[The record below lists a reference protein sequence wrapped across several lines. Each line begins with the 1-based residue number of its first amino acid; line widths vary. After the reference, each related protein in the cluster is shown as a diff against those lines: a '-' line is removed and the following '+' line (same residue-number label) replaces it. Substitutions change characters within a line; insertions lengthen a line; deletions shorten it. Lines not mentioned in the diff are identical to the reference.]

1 MASERK
7 KLGGQALRFGMV
19 GVFATALHYGIY
31 YVLQQI
37 INVNVAYTIGYVL
50 SFLANF
56 YLTARFTFRSAP
68 SWSKLTGM
76 GGAHAVNYLLH
87 LALLNLFLWLGVR
100 KEWAPFPVFAIAV
113 PVNFLLVR
121 WVFSEK
127 KKRDVL

>member
-1 MASERK
+1 MANERK

-100 KEWAPFPVFAIAV
+100 EEWAPFPVFAIAV

>member
-1 MASERK
+1 MANERK

-31 YVLQQI
+31 YVLQRM

-87 LALLNLFLWLGVR
+87 LALLNLFLWLGVCE
-100 KEWAPFPVFAIAV
+100 EWAPFPVFAIAV

-127 KKRDVL
+127 KKRDIL

>member
-1 MASERK
+1 MANERK

-31 YVLQQI
+31 YVLQRM

-68 SWSKLTGM
+68 SWKS
-76 GGAHAVNYLLH
+76 
-87 LALLNLFLWLGVR
+87 
-100 KEWAPFPVFAIAV
+100 
-113 PVNFLLVR
+113 
-121 WVFSEK
+121 
-127 KKRDVL
+127 